1 MALPPPLSSE
11 QRQQALEKAS
21 ETRRQRAAL
30 KGELRSG
37 KATLPDVL
45 ARTGDEIVGKMRVSD
60 VLQTMRGVGKVRAK
74 KIMTRLDIAESR
86 RMRGLGA
93 KQIESLLREFTEK

>member
-11 QRQQALEKAS
+11 QRQQALAKAS
-21 ETRRQRAAL
+21 EARRRRAAL
-30 KGELRSG
+30 KEQLRSG
-37 KATLPDVL
+37 EATLPDLL
-45 ARTGDEIVGKMRVSD
+45 ARTGDEIVGKMKVTD

-93 KQIESLLREFTEK
+93 KQVESLLREFTGK